1 VVCGLFLWAAGR
13 GAVSA
18 FGFGLGGQAGAA
30 AEIVLGFFSFLKKGK
45 LSIAFFGVVYAELA
59 AMIRFFLIFVDLFEF
74 VFVLSCPIWR
84 FINTKSWKSWTGHV
98 DPSKTCSS

>member
-1 VVCGLFLWAAGR
+1 LWAAGR

-45 LSIAFFGVVYAELA
+45 LFTTFFGVVYAELA
-59 AMIRFFLIFVDLFEF
+59 AMIRFFKYLLIYLSLFLFCHVPFGDL
-74 VFVLSCPIWR
+74 
-84 FINTKSWKSWTGHV
+84 
-98 DPSKTCSS
+98 